1 MRKIPSPNLILSVS
15 LFQKDI
21 NNRNKSKESLTKQ
34 TLLKIAFS
42 MGMVIVASTAI
53 SYFQII
59 SQITTNSLNQLEQY
73 IKLRSQRERSIFI
86 LAENNHQ
93 LLKTALL
100 EELKLEA
107 DSDPKAEFDRVFVR
121 YPDGSIRNRPE
132 LFQIDKT
139 GGVFLGKNVNI
150 DTEMQRRIVAFYKT
164 INSYGPAWRN
174 RFANTYTQIPENGMV
189 MYMHQYPWSL
199 KAPSDESFRVT
210 DDESFQITKP
220 IYNPERKT
228 VWTGIYY
235 DQVAVAWMASCVT
248 PLDVNGKH
256 IATLGHDILIDDLQ
270 KRTINDGLKGTYNMI
285 FRADGRLVAHPEM
298 MQSIQKGNGQFS
310 IAQSGDAHLR
320 GIYESVTSRQQENII
335 IDNSEYDEYLGV
347 IRIDE
352 PNWYLVTVFPKY
364 LLTKEAF
371 ATARMIL
378 ILGLSALLIEI
389 IIVFLILRREISIPL
404 NKLMEATESIAAGN
418 LDIQVNVNRQ
428 NELGRLGYLFNKMAQ
443 QLRESFAAL
452 AKTNE
457 ELEIRVEERTI
468 ELKQAKELADTANH
482 AKSEFLANMSHELRT
497 PLNGILGYAQILQ
510 RSKNIVESDQKGIN
524 IINQCG
530 SHLLTLINDI
540 LDLSKIEAQKM
551 QIYATDF
558 HLPSFLQAV
567 VEICRIK
574 ADQKGIDFIYHTE
587 GEIPVGISADEK
599 RLRQVLINLLGNAI
613 KFTDK
618 GSVKFVI
625 KSNLVEGTD
634 LEYPLYRIKFQIE
647 DTGIGISSDHIKN
660 IFLPFE
666 QSGNI
671 KKQSEGTGL
680 GLAISKSIVDMMGSN
695 LEVESEF
702 GKGSFFWFELDL
714 PEAKEWAKNTK
725 FSQHGV
731 IIGFKGDPPKVLI
744 VDDRWENR
752 SVIVNLLTPIGFIV
766 FEAENGQAGLNKII
780 EFQPNL
786 VITDIAMPIL
796 DGYEMVKS
804 LRQLDAFTNLSVIV
818 SSASV
823 FDSDRQK
830 SIDIGANEF
839 LSKPIQADS
848 LLEAIKNLLNL
859 EWIYEDKLQTENKQG
874 LTKSEIAVAV
884 VPPSHE
890 DLLILYNLSRKGL
903 INDLLQELTR
913 IEQLDNKFI
922 PFVQHLREFTKAF
935 KLKQVR
941 TYIEKYLE
949 TPSQV

>member
-1 MRKIPSPNLILSVS
+1 MKKNFLPNLKLSVS

-34 TLLKIAFS
+34 TLLKIGFS

-59 SQITTNSLNQLEQY
+59 SRITANSLNQLEQY

-86 LAENNHQ
+86 LAEDNH
-93 LLKTALL
+93 KIFKNALL
-100 EELKLEA
+100 EELKLET
-107 DSDPKAEFDRVFVR
+107 DRDPQTDFDRLFVR
-121 YPDGSIRNRPE
+121 YPDGTIRNRPE
-132 LFQIDKT
+132 IFEVDKT
-139 GGVFLGKNVNI
+139 PGLFLGKNVNI
-150 DTEMQRRIVAFYKT
+150 DIEMQRRMVAFYKV
-164 INSYGPAWRN
+164 IGAYGPAWRN
-174 RFANTYTQIPENGMV
+174 RFANTYTQIPENGLII
-189 MYMHQYPWSL
+189 YMDQYPWAL

-220 IYNPERKT
+220 TYNPERKT

-248 PLDVNGKH
+248 PLDVDGKH
-256 IATLGHDILIDDLQ
+256 IATLGHDILIGDLQ

-285 FRADGRLVAHPEM
+285 FRADGRLVAHPEL

-320 GIYESVTSRQQENII
+320 GIYELVTSRQQENII
-335 IDNSEYDEYLGV
+335 IDNPEYDEYLGV
-347 IRIDE
+347 IKIDE

-364 LLTKEAF
+364 LLTQEAF

-378 ILGLSALLIEI
+378 LLGLSALLIEI
-389 IIVFLILRREISIPL
+389 IIVFLILRREISTPL
-404 NKLMEATESIAAGN
+404 NKLMDATESIAAGN
-418 LDIQVNVNRQ
+418 LDIQVNVNRE
-428 NELGRLGYLFNKMAQ
+428 NELGRLGYLFNKMSE

-457 ELEIRVEERTI
+457 ELELRVEERTI
-468 ELKQAKELADTANH
+468 ELKYAKELADTANH

-510 RSKNIVESDQKGIN
+510 RSKQIIESDRKGIN

-574 ADQKGIDFIYHTE
+574 ADQKEINFIYSTK
-587 GEIPVGISADEK
+587 GELPVGVSADEK

-613 KFTDK
+613 KFTEK
-618 GSVKFVI
+618 GSVQFVI
-625 KSNLVEGTD
+625 TSNLVEGTD
-634 LEYPLYRIKFQIE
+634 MKDPLYRIRFQIE
-647 DTGIGISSDHIKN
+647 DTGIGISSEHIKN

-680 GLAISKSIVDMMGSN
+680 GLAISKSIIDMMGSA
-695 LEVESEF
+695 LEVESEL
-702 GKGSFFWFELDL
+702 GKGSAFSFELDL

-725 FSQHGV
+725 TSQQG
-731 IIGFKGDPPKVLI
+731 IITGFKGEKVKILV

-752 SVIVNLLTPIGFIV
+752 SVLVNLLAPIGFIV
-766 FEAENGQAGLNKII
+766 FEAENGQEGLNKLSS
-780 EFQPNL
+780 FN
-786 VITDIAMPIL
+786 PI
-796 DGYEMVKS
+796 
-804 LRQLDAFTNLSVIV
+804 
-818 SSASV
+818 
-823 FDSDRQK
+823 
-830 SIDIGANEF
+830 
-839 LSKPIQADS
+839 
-848 LLEAIKNLLNL
+848 
-859 EWIYEDKLQTENKQG
+859 
-874 LTKSEIAVAV
+874 
-884 VPPSHE
+884 
-890 DLLILYNLSRKGL
+890 
-903 INDLLQELTR
+903 
-913 IEQLDNKFI
+913 
-922 PFVQHLREFTKAF
+922 
-935 KLKQVR
+935 
-941 TYIEKYLE
+941 
-949 TPSQV
+949 

>member
-1 MRKIPSPNLILSVS
+1 
-15 LFQKDI
+15 
-21 NNRNKSKESLTKQ
+21 
-34 TLLKIAFS
+34 

-59 SQITTNSLNQLEQY
+59 SRITANSLTQLEQY
-73 IKLRSQRERSIFI
+73 IKLRSERERSIFT
-86 LAENNHQ
+86 LAEDNHR
-93 LLKTALL
+93 LLKQALL
-100 EELKLEA
+100 EQLKAEEER
-107 DSDPKAEFDRVFVR
+107 DPKAEFDQLFVR
-121 YPDGSIRNRPE
+121 YPDGSTRNRPE
-132 LFQIDKT
+132 LFKLDKT
-139 GGVFLGKNVNI
+139 GGLFLGKNVNI

-164 INSYGPAWRN
+164 INAYGPAWRN
-174 RFANTYTQIPENGMV
+174 RFANTYTQIPENGMI
-189 MYMHQYPWSL
+189 MYMHEYPWSL
-199 KAPSDESFRVT
+199 KAPSNESFRVT
-210 DDESFQITKP
+210 DDESFQITRD
-220 IYNPERKT
+220 IYDPERKT

-248 PLDVNGKH
+248 PLDVDGKH

-285 FRADGRLVAHPEM
+285 FRADGRLVAHPEL

-320 GIYESVTSRQQENII
+320 RIYQLVTTHKHDNII
-335 IDNSEYDEYLGV
+335 IDNSDYDEYLGV
-347 IRIDE
+347 TRIDE
-352 PNWYLVTVFPKY
+352 PNWYLVTVFPKS
-364 LLTKEAF
+364 LLTQEAF

-378 ILGLSALLIEI
+378 LLGLGAILIEI

-404 NKLMEATESIAAGN
+404 NKLMVATESIAAGN
-418 LDIQVNVNRQ
+418 MDIQVNVNRE

-452 AKTNE
+452 ARTNE
-457 ELEIRVEERTI
+457 ELELRVEHRTL
-468 ELKQAKELADTANH
+468 ELKHAKEVADTANH

-510 RSKNIVESDQKGIN
+510 RSKHIVESDKQGIN

-551 QIYATDF
+551 QIYAIDF

-567 VEICRIK
+567 VEICRIN
-574 ADQKGIDFIYHTE
+574 ADRKGIDFIYITE
-587 GEIPVGISADEK
+587 GQLPIGISADEK

-613 KFTDK
+613 KFTEQ
-618 GSVKFVI
+618 GSVKFI
-625 KSNLVEGTD
+625 ITSNIVESTA
-634 LEYPLYRIKFQIE
+634 LEVPLYRIRFQVE
-647 DTGIGISSDHIKN
+647 DTGIGISSDHVKN

-666 QSGNI
+666 QSGNM

-680 GLAISKSIVDMMGSN
+680 GLAISKKIVDMMGST
-695 LEVESEF
+695 LEVESEL
-702 GKGSFFWFELDL
+702 GKGSVFWFEIDS

-725 FSQHGV
+725 TSQQGV
-731 IIGFKGDPPKVLI
+731 IIGFKGDKPKVLV
-744 VDDRWENR
+744 VDNRWENR
-752 SVIVNLLTPIGFIV
+752 SVIVNLLAPIGFIV
-766 FEAENGQAGLNKII
+766 FEAENGQEGLDKIA

-786 VITDIAMPIL
+786 VITDIAMPIM
-796 DGYEMVKS
+796 DGNEMVKY
-804 LRQLDAFTNLSVIV
+804 LRKSELFTNLSVVV

-823 FDSDRQK
+823 FQSDRQK
-830 SIDIGANEF
+830 SIDMGANEF
-839 LSKPIQADS
+839 LSKPIQADILLNTIES
-848 LLEAIKNLLNL
+848 LLKL
-859 EWIYEDKLQTENKQG
+859 EWIYEEKLQPKNQQA
-874 LTKSEIAVAV
+874 LTQKNVEI
-884 VPPSHE
+884 VPPSNE

-903 INDLLQELTR
+903 IKDLLQELTR
-913 IEQLDNKFI
+913 IEHIDNELI
-922 PFVQHLREFTKAF
+922 PFVEHLREFAKAF

-949 TPSQV
+949 TP

>member
-1 MRKIPSPNLILSVS
+1 MKKNFFSNFKLPIS
-15 LFQKDI
+15 LLQKDI
-21 NNRNKSKESLTKQ
+21 NNRNKPKESLTKQ

-86 LAENNHQ
+86 LAEDNHK
-93 LLKTALL
+93 LLKNALL
-100 EELKLEA
+100 EQLKVEEN
-107 DSDPKAEFDRVFVR
+107 SDPQAEFDQLFVR
-121 YPDGSIRNRPE
+121 YPDGTIRNRPE
-132 LFQIDKT
+132 VFQVDKT
-139 GGVFLGKNVNI
+139 AGLFLGKNVNI
-150 DTEMQRRIVAFYKT
+150 DIEMQQRMLAFYKT
-164 INSYGPAWRN
+164 ISAYGQAWRN
-174 RFANTYTQIPENGMV
+174 RFANTYTQIPENGLII
-189 MYMHQYPWSL
+189 YMDQYPWAL

-210 DDESFQITKP
+210 ADESFQITKP

-320 GIYESVTSRQQENII
+320 RIYKLVTSRQQENII
-335 IDNSEYDEYLGV
+335 IDNPEYDEYLGV
-347 IRIDE
+347 IKIDE

-378 ILGLSALLIEI
+378 ILGLGALLIEI
-389 IIVFLILRREISIPL
+389 IIVFLILRREISTPL
-404 NKLMEATESIAAGN
+404 NKLMDATESIAAGN
-418 LDIQVNVNRQ
+418 LDIQVNVNRE

-457 ELEIRVEERTI
+457 ELELRVEERTI

-540 LDLSKIEAQKM
+540 LDLSKIEANKM

-587 GEIPVGISADEK
+587 GELPVGISADEK

-613 KFTDK
+613 KFTEK
-618 GSVKFVI
+618 GSVQFI
-625 KSNLVEGTD
+625 IQSSIVEGTA
-634 LEYPLYRIKFQIE
+634 LENPLYRIRFQVK
-647 DTGIGISSDHIKN
+647 DTGIGISSDHVKN

-680 GLAISKSIVDMMGSN
+680 GLAISKNIVDMMGSN
-695 LEVESEF
+695 LEVESEL
-702 GKGSFFWFELDL
+702 GKGSVFWFELDL
-714 PEAKEWAKNTK
+714 PEAREWAKNTK

-731 IIGFKGDPPKVLI
+731 IIGFKGAPPKVLI

-839 LSKPIQADS
+839 LSKPIQAES

-859 EWIYEDKLQTENKQG
+859 EWIYEDKLQTENKQR

-913 IEQLDNKFI
+913 IEQLDNEFI

-949 TPSQV
+949 TP